1 MSKDSEKLAI
11 LETKLN
17 SALKDRDEI
26 VKRSDETHCKQDE
39 TNKTIMEKL
48 DEFGEKLEE
57 VKISIAILPDELTK
71 RFDERYATKKTEVA
85 LNRLMWIVITA
96 VVGAVLSL
104 VIFEVK

>member
-1 MSKDSEKLAI
+1 MSKDSEKLAT
-11 LETKLN
+11 LTGKVE
-17 SALKDRDEI
+17 SALKEKDDALERAD
-26 VKRSDETHCKQDE
+26 KTHE
-39 TNKTIMEKL
+39 TIMQQLK
-48 DEFGEKLEE
+48 EFGEKLDE
-57 VKISIAILPDELTK
+57 VKISIVALPDELTK